1 MLLAE
6 SVIVATTSPL
16 LGTSVQRED
25 TFLGLLSATN
35 VAGRMNTTSWQIE
48 DKQTYDNFFQ
58 IVPWAAMCNLEIVTG
73 ICVLFDL
80 FRKVVRM
87 FKGYFRVGKV

>member
-6 SVIVATTSPL
+6 SVILATTSPL

-35 VAGRMNTTSWQIE
+35 VAGCMNTTKRQTE
-48 DKQTYDNFFQ
+48 DKTNKPTTTFSKLF
-58 IVPWAAMCNLEIVTG
+58 LELLCVT
-73 ICVLFDL
+73 
-80 FRKVVRM
+80 
-87 FKGYFRVGKV
+87 